1 MNNDNN
7 ENSNLDYK
15 NGTYLL
21 YFVFGNNKNPAGYYF
36 SNMMSFHAPN
46 KNIKMNR
53 SVVIG
58 SGSITNNT
66 TLVFQ
71 NNLIYL
77 YCNLEAVA
85 NRTVQVQITVS

>member
-1 MNNDNN
+1 
-7 ENSNLDYK
+7 
-15 NGTYLL
+15 
-21 YFVFGNNKNPAGYYF
+21 
-36 SNMMSFHAPN
+36 MMSFHAPN
-46 KNIKMNR
+46 KNIKMNGA
-53 SVVIG
+53 VVIG

>member
-1 MNNDNN
+1 MVKYVL
-7 ENSNLDYK
+7 NSNLGYK
-15 NGTYLL
+15 NGKYLL

-36 SNMMSFHAPN
+36 SNMMSFRAPN
-46 KNIKMNR
+46 KNIKMNGA
-53 SVVIG
+53 VVIG

-66 TLVFQ
+66 TLEFQ

-85 NRTVQVQITVS
+85 NRTVQVEITVS